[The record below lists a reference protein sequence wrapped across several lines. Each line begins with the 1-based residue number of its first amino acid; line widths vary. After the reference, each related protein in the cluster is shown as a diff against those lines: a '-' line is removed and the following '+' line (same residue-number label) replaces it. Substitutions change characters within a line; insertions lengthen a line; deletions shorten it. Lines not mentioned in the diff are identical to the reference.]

1 MIIVPEKVWRVNLDA
16 AAESREASFDTDE
29 RWWDQV
35 ELNKLILASNK
46 LQTISEN
53 VKLLTA
59 LNNLDVSAS
68 T

>member
-1 MIIVPEKVWRVNLDA
+1 MPDKVWRVNLDA
-16 AAESREASFDTDE
+16 ATESREAGSFDSDE

-53 VKLLTA
+53 VKLLSA
-59 LNNLDVSAS
+59 LNNLDVSKGYLF
-68 T
+68 